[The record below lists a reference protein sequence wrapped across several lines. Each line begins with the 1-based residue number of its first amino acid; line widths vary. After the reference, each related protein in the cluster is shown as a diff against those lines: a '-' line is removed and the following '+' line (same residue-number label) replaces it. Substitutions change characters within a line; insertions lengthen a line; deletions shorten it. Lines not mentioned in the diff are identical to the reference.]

1 MTSQYV
7 FGATAV
13 VFALGVVTV
22 EPSYAQQ
29 RRDGNLLPQ
38 EQGGQVTAVGCLL
51 RGSDVRGG
59 KKDKDKYVLARPR
72 KGPVA
77 SVPEASCT
85 ADPGADAL
93 DLDNTKDA
101 GVTDSLL
108 GRWVEIGGRLEK
120 ETGKNPDNLRE
131 LDVKSFKAVPVVVPR
146 AAAAPTTPPR
156 AAAAAAPTSPP
167 VASTSPAP
175 EATAASAAP
184 AQAASESASHGK
196 QPSGDWIGR
205 VARACRSLHSSFVPS
220 PATRLIAADTDCD
233 RGHDSSRCCALRRNP
248 LTRPFGAEDLASVP
262 QGAPRPGHA
271 VRGGGLLW
279 VHVRS
284 RFGYHPAWIM
294 AGVAI
299 VGEPAPPARPARPAR
314 PAPPAHLPDPPHL
327 PQYPSPCQLPQSV
340 LISGGLMAG
349 IPGGVS

>member
-1 MTSQYV
+1 MIGQYV
-7 FGATAV
+7 FGAAAV

-101 GVTDSLL
+101 GVTDALL

-120 ETGKNPDNLRE
+120 ETSKNPDNLRE

-146 AAAAPTTPPR
+146 AAAAAPTTPPR
-156 AAAAAAPTSPP
+156 AAAAAASTSPP
-167 VASTSPAP
+167 PVPSTSPAP
-175 EATAASAAP
+175 EATTASAAP
-184 AQAASESASHGK
+184 AQSGQSLPHTAS
-196 QPSGDWIGR
+196 
-205 VARACRSLHSSFVPS
+205 
-220 PATRLIAADTDCD
+220 
-233 RGHDSSRCCALRRNP
+233 N
-248 LTRPFGAEDLASVP
+248 
-262 QGAPRPGHA
+262 
-271 VRGGGLLW
+271 
-279 VHVRS
+279 
-284 RFGYHPAWIM
+284 
-294 AGVAI
+294 
-299 VGEPAPPARPARPAR
+299 RPAIGLAALLALAVGFMLRSFR
-314 PAPPAHLPDPPHL
+314 LR
-327 PQYPSPCQLPQSV
+327 QQS
-340 LISGGLMAG
+340 
-349 IPGGVS
+349 